1 MTHIRSS
8 KRILKWKFTTGE
20 RSFVAEKAIG
30 PAETSSL
37 SRDVTAKI
45 ERQRERRGEGEGEGE
60 GGGGGGGG
68 GCARS
73 KPRVM
78 IGAAK
83 VSGQNPELL
92 TWLGLSQPQLR
103 FFYYYFFFKE
113 KI

>member
-45 ERQRERRGEGEGEGE
+45 ERQRERRGEGEGEG
-60 GGGGGGGG
+60 GGGFV

>member
-45 ERQRERRGEGEGEGE
+45 ERQRERRGEGEGEG
-60 GGGGGGGG
+60 
-68 GCARS
+68 CARS